1 MILQNVFELSFF
13 FLIVEYLKIIN
24 KYPFEKIGN
33 IEKSMEIVSIS
44 I

>member
-33 IEKSMEIVSIS
+33 IEKSIEIVSIS

>member
-13 FLIVEYLKIIN
+13 FEYLKIIN